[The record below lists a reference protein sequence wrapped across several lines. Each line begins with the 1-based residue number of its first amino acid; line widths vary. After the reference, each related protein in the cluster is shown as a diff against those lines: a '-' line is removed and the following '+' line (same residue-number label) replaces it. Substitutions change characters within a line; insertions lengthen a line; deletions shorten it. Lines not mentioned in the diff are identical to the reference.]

1 MHFMSLKEY
10 NRKRDFKIT
19 ADPSGKLGTS
29 KTHRFVIQ
37 KHAASHLH
45 YDFRLEMN
53 GTLKS
58 WAVPKGVP
66 YEKGEKRLAMEV
78 EDHPVDYINFEGTIP
93 KGQYGGGT
101 VMVWDFG
108 TYEALSENPAKELAG
123 GKLHFILKGKKLNGE
138 WYLVRLREGNQWL
151 LIKGGTDYP
160 RTSAKMEDASA
171 ISGKSMDQLSRSK
184 KVWQSGR
191 ETEEPAE
198 HKTTPKK
205 APNKSRN
212 TLKRTPENKS
222 NFPKMVFI
230 EPMKARLMAA
240 PPPGKWIYEI
250 KFDGYRTLALKQ
262 GSDIQLISRNEKSF
276 NQKFEEIVK
285 SVGELDVNDAILDG
299 EIVALDPKGRS
310 SFQLLQAFELSQ
322 EQPPLFYYVFDLLRL
337 NGKDLRSQPVGERK
351 SQLKKLIGKE
361 SGLVRY
367 SASLTG
373 DVKKLLQQVSRL
385 GLEGLIGKRE
395 DSVYESGSRSGA
407 WIKLKIHQ
415 EQEMVIG
422 GYSPPGGSRQHFGAL
437 LVGFFEKKQF
447 IFAGKVG
454 TGFNDKLLKELHSRF
469 RDIEIPQCPFSNLP
483 EKKTARYGQSI
494 TASEMKKCHW
504 LRPELVCQVKFA
516 EWTRDGKLRQPVFL
530 GLREDKAAED
540 VVRER
545 AIQP

>member
-1 MHFMSLKEY
+1 MSLKEY

-19 ADPSGKLGTS
+19 SEPSGKVTS
-29 KTHRFVIQ
+29 KDTHRFVIQ

-45 YDFRLEMN
+45 YDFRLEMD

-66 YEKGEKRLAMEV
+66 YQKGEKRLAMEV

-101 VMVWDFG
+101 VMVWDRG
-108 TYEALSENPAKELAG
+108 TYEALAENPAKELAG
-123 GKLHFILKGKKLNGE
+123 GKLHFVLKGKKLNGE

-151 LIKGGTDYP
+151 LIKGGKDYP
-160 RTSAKMEDASA
+160 RTSPKLEDMSA
-171 ISGKSMDQLSRSK
+171 ISGKSMEELSRSK
-184 KVWQSGR
+184 KVWQSNHEIEQPQKPVLR
-191 ETEEPAE
+191 RTQKKTAEAPAR
-198 HKTTPKK
+198 KQ
-205 APNKSRN
+205 R
-212 TLKRTPENKS
+212 
-222 NFPKMVFI
+222 FPKMAFI
-230 EPMKARLMAA
+230 EPMKALLLSS
-240 PPPGKWIYEI
+240 PPPGEWIYEI
-250 KFDGYRTLALKQ
+250 KFDGYRALALKQ
-262 GSDIQLISRNEKSF
+262 GNEVQLISRNEKSF
-276 NQKFEEIVK
+276 NEKFEEIVK
-285 SVGELDVNDAILDG
+285 SIGELVVEDAILDG

-310 SFQLLQAFELSQ
+310 SFQLLQAFALSK
-322 EQPPLFYYVFDLLRL
+322 EQTPLFYYVFDLLRI
-337 NGKDLRSQPVGERK
+337 NGTDLRSRPVGERK
-351 SQLKKLIGKE
+351 AQLEKLIGKK

-373 DVKKLLQQVSRL
+373 DVTQLLKQVSRL
-385 GLEGLIGKRE
+385 DLEGLIGKRA
-395 DSVYESGSRSGA
+395 DSVYESGERSGA

-422 GYSPPGGSRQHFGAL
+422 GYSPPEGSRRYFGAL

-454 TGFNDKLLKELHSRF
+454 TGFNDKLLKELYTRF
-469 RDIEIPQCPFSNLP
+469 TKIEITQCPFSNLP
-483 EKKTARYGQSI
+483 ETKTARYGQKI

-504 LRPELVCQVKFA
+504 LQPALVCQLKFA
-516 EWTRDGKLRQPVFL
+516 EWTQDGKLRQPVFL
-530 GLREDKAAED
+530 GLREDKAARD